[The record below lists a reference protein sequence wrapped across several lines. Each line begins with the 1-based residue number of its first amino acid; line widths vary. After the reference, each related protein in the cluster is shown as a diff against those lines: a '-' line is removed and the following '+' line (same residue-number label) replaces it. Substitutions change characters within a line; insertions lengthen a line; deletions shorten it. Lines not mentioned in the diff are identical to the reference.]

1 MIEDAV
7 TYLTRRDDWVKQE
20 AIGGGLL
27 VVSGLLNM
35 VASFFLATLLLAFI
49 SFFIYPL
56 AILAALPV
64 GGYYIRL
71 FRRTVEGNDVPPE
84 FSNWGELFK
93 EGALALVIG
102 IVYLAIP
109 AFTAF
114 AGVVLFVLWGA
125 SLPDF
130 QQPGTTPT
138 ETIPELT
145 TGLGAGVIIVFLV
158 AFVLWLVFSYLVTI
172 ALINFARRRSFGAA
186 FDFSTIMGV
195 AGSGD
200 FLVGWLIGY
209 FVFGF
214 VAFIIYVVLAFIPF
228 VGPFLL
234 VPLVVPFITFYITVS
249 SNRLFASAFRKA
261 VE

>member
-7 TYLTRRDDWVKQE
+7 TYLPRRDDWVKQE
-20 AIGGGLL
+20 VIGGGLL

-35 VASFFLATLLLAFI
+35 AASFFVATILLSFI
-49 SFFIYPL
+49 SLFIYPL
-56 AILAALPV
+56 SVLVALPV

-71 FRRTVEGNDVPPE
+71 FRNTVEGNDDPPE
-84 FSNWGELFK
+84 FNDWGELFK
-93 EGALALVIG
+93 EGGLALAIG
-102 IVYLAIP
+102 VVYLAIP

-114 AGVVLFVLWGA
+114 VGVVLFVLWGA

-130 QQPGTTPT
+130 QQPGATPT

-145 TGLGAGVIIVFLV
+145 TGLGVGFIALLLV

-172 ALINFARRRSFGAA
+172 ALINFARQRNFGAA
-186 FDFSTIMGV
+186 FDFSTIIDI
-195 AGSGD
+195 AGSGE

-214 VAFIIYVVLAFIPF
+214 VAFIIYFMFAFIPL
-228 VGPFLL
+228 VGPLLL

-249 SNRLFASAFRKA
+249 SNRLFASGFRRA
-261 VE
+261 LE